1 MLERFENE
9 KEQRTK
15 MEEKR
20 LQRAQSLEQPG
31 QQQQDSNGFHSSRAN
46 HQDNNRSQPMVFVV
60 GGGTASNGIDK
71 TTSPSH
77 HFDRR

>member
-20 LQRAQSLEQPG
+20 FQRAQSFEQP
-31 QQQQDSNGFHSSRAN
+31 QQQDSNGFHSNLAN
-46 HQDNNRSQPMVFVV
+46 HQDNNRSQPMAFVV